1 MKNLSA
7 CSRALIAFKEQ
18 YPSTTSA
25 DLKTFILGFTAGE
38 EIIETIITDKELTT
52 SGILIRRIS
61 DNRKLFLVEN
71 TLVITDAIENRVLRL
86 LNISNFLLG

>member
-25 DLKTFILGFTAGE
+25 DLQTFILGFTAGE
-38 EIIETIITDKELTT
+38 EIRENIITDREV
-52 SGILIRRIS
+52 IIDARLITKLS
-61 DNRKLFLVEN
+61 DNRKLFLASN
-71 TLVITDAIENRVLRL
+71 QLVITDALENRVLRT
-86 LNISNFLLG
+86 LNISMFLLG